1 MPHHWWVCVIMPTR
15 WRTDEKRMGCTA
27 LWLLSAVSCPFPW
40 SKVLQGWAGA
50 QPTSLREPRAR
61 CLTLFSAPPSVT
73 STWSLKLKR
82 GNSIHSMEI
91 KQVLLQFRASVF
103 PGELAAKHL
112 LAHHLF
118 VNLQGSRIML
128 GWWGVSVL
136 AFTVVQSLSGVW
148 LFATP

>member
-1 MPHHWWVCVIMPTR
+1 MPEEEGSQPWATFPKTLHCPAQDSGGHRVQDTAAADQHLLQDSTGWCGAVLTA
-15 WRTDEKRMGCTA
+15 GCG
-27 LWLLSAVSCPFPW
+27 VR
-40 SKVLQGWAGA
+40 QIWAGA

-128 GWWGVSVL
+128 GW
-136 AFTVVQSLSGVW
+136 
-148 LFATP
+148 